1 MHIEY
6 VTEKA
11 WARINLLRS
20 YKFILDRKSL
30 QKLYFTFIR
39 SILEYADIVWDNCTQ
54 QQSNE
59 IEKIQ
64 LEAGRIVSG
73 TTKLIELGKLY
84 KELGWL
90 KLSERRDLHKLFLF
104 FKMENGLTPLYL
116 TNLIPPRVGDTSA
129 YSLRS
134 SENYLSVHA
143 NTRTYA
149 DSFLP
154 STVKAWN
161 NLPTS
166 IKSANTLT
174 AFKQQLTNAT
184 PAIPEY
190 YNSGVRLDQILHT
203 RLRTECSSLNQH
215 LFKRN
220 LVESPNCVCGETES
234 NEHFL
239 LECPRYNLIRK
250 NLLSTIRNCTTL
262 LANVSTDLLLFGDRE
277 LSVQNNTT
285 IFKAVHEYIKK
296 SKRFA
301 P

>member
-1 MHIEY
+1 M
-6 VTEKA
+6 
-11 WARINLLRS
+11 
-20 YKFILDRKSL
+20 
-30 QKLYFTFIR
+30 
-39 SILEYADIVWDNCTQ
+39 
-54 QQSNE
+54 
-59 IEKIQ
+59 
-64 LEAGRIVSG
+64 
-73 TTKLIELGKLY
+73 
-84 KELGWL
+84 
-90 KLSERRDLHKLFLF
+90 
-104 FKMENGLTPLYL
+104 FK
-116 TNLIPPRVGDTSA
+116 TNVI

-220 LVESPNCVCGETES
+220 VVESPNCVCGETES

-239 LECPRYNLIRK
+239 LECPRYLIRK
-250 NLLSTIRNCTTL
+250 NLLNTIRNHTTL

-285 IFKAVHEYIKK
+285 ILKPHMNT
-296 SKRFA
+296 
-301 P
+301 

>member
-1 MHIEY
+1 
-6 VTEKA
+6 
-11 WARINLLRS
+11 
-20 YKFILDRKSL
+20 
-30 QKLYFTFIR
+30 
-39 SILEYADIVWDNCTQ
+39 
-54 QQSNE
+54 
-59 IEKIQ
+59 
-64 LEAGRIVSG
+64 
-73 TTKLIELGKLY
+73 
-84 KELGWL
+84 
-90 KLSERRDLHKLFLF
+90 
-104 FKMENGLTPLYL
+104 MENGLTSLYL
-116 TNLIPPRVGDTSA
+116 TDLIPPRVGDTSA
-129 YSLRS
+129 YSLSS
-134 SENYLSVHA
+134 SENYLSIHA
-143 NTRTYA
+143 NARTYA

-166 IKSANTLT
+166 IKSANTFT

-190 YNSGVRLDQILHT
+190 YYSGVRLNQILHT

-220 LVESPNCVCGETES
+220 LVESPNCVCGEIKS

-250 NLLSTIRNCTTL
+250 NLLNTIRNCTTL

-285 IFKAVHEYIKK
+285 IFKAAQEYIRK